1 MKKLLILFIGVCLTG
16 CVKNDDFSK
25 TCKIST
31 KTQNITDEVVNYITY
46 DADDNVKKVVAVRT
60 ITALNYS
67 GETTLKDIKE
77 SAILNL
83 QTLPKSVL
91 IVGSGAIG
99 LEWARIF
106 SNFDVQVT
114 VVEMAEHLLPLAD
127 IEVSKRV
134 ERIFK
139 QKKIKY
145 YLNVLK
151 LKDSTLDEFKLK
163 KNSIKLFKK
172 MRDENINC
180 E

>member
-1 MKKLLILFIGVCLTG
+1 MKKLLILFIVVCLTG

-77 SAILNL
+77 SAISFNKKYAGDKNIKI
-83 QTLPKSVL
+83 T
-91 IVGSGAIG
+91 
-99 LEWARIF
+99 
-106 SNFDVQVT
+106 
-114 VVEMAEHLLPLAD
+114 
-127 IEVSKRV
+127 VSKDSKDV
-134 ERIFK
+134 YE
-139 QKKIKY
+139 IKY
-145 YLNVLK
+145 YLNALK